1 MSRDYTKL
9 VAEWEVITRY
19 REHLAAGGAEG
30 LRRWLTETKS
40 EHRYERLAPKNT
52 ECMKADN
59 AVIFANEKIAR
70 YKQFLPKNTIVVPVA
85 APPPAPP
92 REDTRLLDAQKQIFQ
107 LRQQLAAA
115 NLRIDQFTMLG
126 GGSKYIEEFDD
137 SESTT
142 SSSSS
147 STSSESSAL
156 YESSLSD
163 YTVESLSGSEESE
176 ESL

>member
-19 REHLAAGGAEG
+19 RQHLAVGGAEG

-85 APPPAPP
+85 PVAVATPPP
-92 REDTRLLDAQKQIFQ
+92 EDTRLLDAQKQIFQ

-126 GGSKYIEEFDD
+126 GGSMPEFDD
-137 SESTT
+137 SGSTT

-156 YESSLSD
+156 YDSSLSD

>member
-19 REHLAAGGAEG
+19 RQHLAAGGAEG

-59 AVIFANEKIAR
+59 AVVFANEKIAR
-70 YKQFLPKNTIVVPVA
+70 YKQFLPKNTIVVPAAVA
-85 APPPAPP
+85 PVAAPP

-115 NLRIDQFTMLG
+115 NLRIEQFTMLG
-126 GGSKYIEEFDD
+126 AGSQHEVYDD
-137 SESTT
+137 SSTT

-147 STSSESSAL
+147 STSL

-163 YTVESLSGSEESE
+163 YTVESLSESEESE